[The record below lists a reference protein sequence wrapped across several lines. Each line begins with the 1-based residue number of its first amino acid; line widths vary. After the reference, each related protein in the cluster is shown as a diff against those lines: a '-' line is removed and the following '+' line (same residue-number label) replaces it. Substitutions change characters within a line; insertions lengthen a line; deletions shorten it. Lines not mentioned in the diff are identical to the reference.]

1 MHNILFQ
8 TICRTGIFM
17 ICAQTIVHF
26 RPNESYEKYLK
37 LLVSVM
43 VLIQLFLP
51 VGVFLAGVSGTGG
64 SIDEFRESLEQSM
77 EEARQQ
83 AAQTEAMLEK
93 MTLEEVRRHIEEE
106 AALRE
111 QTASEGQAASEEQ
124 AALEGRAAS
133 EDRSALAEQESSIPD
148 SVGQSAIPPVEISPI
163 DVRVEPIDKES
174 GQK

>member
-1 MHNILFQ
+1 MAKAMEGGNRMHNILFQ

-51 VGVFLAGVSGTGG
+51 VGAFLAGVSGAGG

-83 AAQTEAMLEK
+83 AAQTETMLEQ
-93 MTLEEVRRHIEEE
+93 MTLEEVRLHIEEE

-111 QTASEGQAASEEQ
+111 QAASERQ
-124 AALEGRAAS
+124 AALD
-133 EDRSALAEQESSIPD
+133 DRSALAEKESDAQD
-148 SVGQSAIPPVEISPI
+148 SEEQSAIPPVEIFPI
-163 DVRVEPIDKES
+163 DVKVEPIDKES
-174 GQK
+174 GQE

>member
-51 VGVFLAGVSGTGG
+51 VGAFLAGVSGSGG
-64 SIDEFRESLEQSM
+64 SIDGFRESLEQSM

-83 AAQTEAMLEK
+83 AAQTEAMLEQ

-106 AALRE
+106 AA
-111 QTASEGQAASEEQ
+111 SEE
-124 AALEGRAAS
+124 
-133 EDRSALAEQESSIPD
+133 RSAMDKQGSDIRDSKEQP
-148 SVGQSAIPPVEISPI
+148 AIPPVEISPI
-163 DVRVEPIDKES
+163 DVIVEPAYKES

>member
-17 ICAQTIVHF
+17 ICAQTITHF

-51 VGVFLAGVSGTGG
+51 VGAFLAGVSGTDG
-64 SIDEFRESLEQSM
+64 SIDGFRESLEQSM

-83 AAQTEAMLEK
+83 AAQTDAMLEQ
-93 MTLEEVRRHIEEE
+93 MTLEKVRRHIEEE
-106 AALRE
+106 AASGE
-111 QTASEGQAASEEQ
+111 QPESEEQ
-124 AALEGRAAS
+124 L
-133 EDRSALAEQESSIPD
+133 DIL
-148 SVGQSAIPPVEISPI
+148 PVEISPI
-163 DVRVEPIDKES
+163 DVIVESIDIES
-174 GQK
+174 GQE

>member
-51 VGVFLAGVSGTGG
+51 VGAFLAGVSGSGG
-64 SIDEFRESLEQSM
+64 TIDEFRESLEQSM

-83 AAQTEAMLEK
+83 AAQTEAMLEQ
-93 MTLEEVRRHIEEE
+93 MTLEEIRRHIEEE
-106 AALRE
+106 AALKE
-111 QTASEGQAASEEQ
+111 QAVSEEWS
-124 AALEGRAAS
+124 AS
-133 EDRSALAEQESSIPD
+133 AEQESNVQD
-148 SVGQSAIPPVEISPI
+148 AEEQSAIPPVEISPI
-163 DVRVEPIDKES
+163 DVKVEPIDREP
-174 GQK
+174 GQE